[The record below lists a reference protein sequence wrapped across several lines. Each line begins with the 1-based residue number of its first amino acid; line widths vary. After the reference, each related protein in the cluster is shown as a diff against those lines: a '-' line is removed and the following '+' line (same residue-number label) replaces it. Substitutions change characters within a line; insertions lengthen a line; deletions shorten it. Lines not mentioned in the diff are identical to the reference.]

1 MIKRFSCKISDTQNW
16 KQDIIDFHYEVIS
29 DLRIDEYSSNDVYV
43 ILEEL
48 VSNYFKYSI
57 SENTPTEIKA
67 EIIFEEPEMRIK
79 LEYESIEF
87 DPFSYVY
94 PEAEIDIE
102 GASVGGHGIHM
113 VKKIA
118 NSYWYERKDKKNI
131 LYIHK
136 IIYPE
141 TDMNIVVQEQP
152 KVTVISL
159 EGRLDILSGESLQKT
174 FDELIDE
181 KKLVNLIIDCEK
193 LSFIS
198 SAGLRLFMIV
208 LKKLNKINGRLAFCS
223 FNLNNRKIFDIT
235 GYDKFFCIFDN
246 LDESLKAFND

>member
-1 MIKRFSCKISDTQNW
+1 MVKRFSCKINDIPNW
-16 KQDIIDFHYEVIS
+16 KQSLIDFHYEVIHES
-29 DLRIDEYSSNDVYV
+29 EFDEYSSDDLYV

-57 SENTPTEIKA
+57 DDNYRMGIQIDIT
-67 EIIFEEPEMRIK
+67 FEEPELKIK
-79 LEYESIEF
+79 LEYEGIQF

-94 PEAEIDIE
+94 PEAKSDIE
-102 GASVGGHGIHM
+102 GATVGGHGIHM

-118 NSYWYERKDKKNI
+118 NNYYYERKGKRNI
-131 LYIHK
+131 LYLHK
-136 IIYPE
+136 TIYTE
-141 TDMNIVVQEQP
+141 TDMNITLQEQL

-181 KKLVNLIIDCEK
+181 KKSYNLIVDCEK

-246 LDESLKAFND
+246 LDEALKAFND